1 MNTQTIIF
9 DFFGV
14 ICSEIAPFWFE
25 KHFPQD
31 EAKRLKNLYAPP
43 ADMGKV
49 SEDELFRELG
59 ALVQKTADE
68 VKTEFKS
75 YIKIDDEVVDLIKKL
90 KPSYTLGLCSN
101 SPSNFIRTIL
111 EEHNLT
117 GLFDEIVI
125 SSECG
130 LIKPDRK
137 IYELILGKLSTKA
150 TDAIFIDDNP
160 VHVDAAQALGIKT
173 ILFSDSE
180 SLKSALANHEKDR

>member
-1 MNTQTIIF
+1 MNTKTIIF

-25 KHFPQD
+25 KYFPQD

-43 ADMGKV
+43 ADLGEV
-49 SEDELFRELG
+49 SENELFSSLG
-59 ALVQKTADE
+59 MLVQKTADE

-75 YIKIDDEVVDLIKKL
+75 YIKIDDGVVDLIKKL
-90 KPSYTLGLCSN
+90 KPTYKLGLCSN

-111 EEHNLT
+111 EKNNLT
-117 GLFDEIVI
+117 ELFDEIVI

-130 LIKPDRK
+130 IIKPDRK
-137 IYELILGKLSTKA
+137 IYELILENLSTKA
-150 TDAIFIDDNP
+150 IDSIFIDDNL
-160 VHVDAAQALGIKT
+160 VHVEAAQTLGIKT

-180 SLKSALANHEKDR
+180 SLKSALANL